1 MNSTRGFKKPTI
13 KDKGRAYVR
22 LFQFFETTESWL
34 RFLEQYVVETKSVG
48 SRWDADC
55 TVRVIDRTTGDLAV
69 LGLHVPNH
77 IHYHT
82 FGGER
87 SFWNEWYLSATEK
100 RHRVFEVGCDRPSKD
115 EITQRSE
122 N

>member
-1 MNSTRGFKKPTI
+1 MDSTRGLKKPTI

-22 LFQFFETTESWL
+22 LFEFFETPESWL
-34 RFLEQYVVETKSVG
+34 GFLDQYAVETTSFG

-55 TVRVIDRTTGDLAV
+55 TVRVIDRATGDLAA
-69 LGLHVPNH
+69 LGLHIPNH

-82 FGGER
+82 FSGER

-100 RHRVFEVGCDRPSKD
+100 RHRVLEIGDDRPSKD
-115 EITQRSE
+115 ETKPR
-122 N
+122 